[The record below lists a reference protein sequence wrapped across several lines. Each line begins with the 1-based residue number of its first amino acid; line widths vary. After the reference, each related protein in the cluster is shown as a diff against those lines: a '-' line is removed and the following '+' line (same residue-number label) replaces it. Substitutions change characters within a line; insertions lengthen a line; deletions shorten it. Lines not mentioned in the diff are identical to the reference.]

1 MIQRGL
7 QGMERKKIK
16 EISISYSTTKFTARQ
31 VHLIIFL
38 IVGSLLG
45 YAAYSMKILGLE
57 PCTLC
62 ITQQFFYCLIGLC
75 SFVSFLHNP
84 GATASR
90 VYSFFLSIFSIV
102 GIWISGRQVWLQ
114 GLPEDEVPLCGP
126 PLEYI
131 IEVFPFVDVL
141 TALFIG
147 DGNCAEIPWKFF
159 GLSMAGWSSIWF
171 LIIFFLSLTSF
182 IKSKA

>member
-1 MIQRGL
+1 MSF
-7 QGMERKKIK
+7 
-16 EISISYSTTKFTARQ
+16 SITNFSARQ
-31 VHLIIFL
+31 IHLIIFL

-62 ITQQFFYCLIGLC
+62 ITQQFFYCLIGLTA
-75 SFVSFLHNP
+75 FVSFLHNP
-84 GATASR
+84 GINSSR
-90 VYSFFLSIFSIV
+90 VYSFSLSLFSLA

-131 IEVFPFVDVL
+131 IDVFPFADVIN
-141 TALFIG
+141 ALFMG
-147 DGNCAEIPWKFF
+147 DGNCAEIPWEFL
-159 GLSMAGWSSIWF
+159 GLSMAGWSLVWF
-171 LIIFFLSLTSF
+171 LIILFLGLTSF
-182 IKSKA
+182 VKSKASI

>member
-1 MIQRGL
+1 MNL
-7 QGMERKKIK
+7 L
-16 EISISYSTTKFTARQ
+16 ISNFSARQ
-31 VHLIIFL
+31 IHLIIFL

-45 YAAYSMKILGLE
+45 YAAYSMKILGLD

-62 ITQQFFYCLIGLC
+62 ITQQFFYSLIGLS

-84 GATASR
+84 GFKAGR
-90 VYSFFLSIFSIV
+90 VYSFFISLFALA

-131 IEVFPFVDVL
+131 IDVFPFADVIN
-141 TALFIG
+141 ALFMG
-147 DGNCAEIPWKFF
+147 DGNCAEIPWEFF
-159 GLSMAGWSSIWF
+159 GLSMAGWSLVWF
-171 LIIFFLSLTSF
+171 VIIFFLSLSSF
-182 IKSKA
+182 IKSKAST

>member
-1 MIQRGL
+1 MNL
-7 QGMERKKIK
+7 L
-16 EISISYSTTKFTARQ
+16 ISNFSARQ
-31 VHLIIFL
+31 IHLIIFL

-62 ITQQFFYCLIGLC
+62 ITQQFFYSLIGLS

-84 GATASR
+84 GFTASR
-90 VYSFFLSIFSIV
+90 VYSFFLSIFSLA

-131 IEVFPFVDVL
+131 IDVFPFADVIN
-141 TALFIG
+141 ALFMG
-147 DGNCAEIPWKFF
+147 DGNCAEIPWEFF
-159 GLSMAGWSSIWF
+159 GLSMAGWSLAWF
-171 LIIFFLSLTSF
+171 VIIFFLSLSSI
-182 IKSKA
+182 IKSKASI

>member
-1 MIQRGL
+1 MSDIIRNF
-7 QGMERKKIK
+7 
-16 EISISYSTTKFTARQ
+16 SARQ
-31 VHLIIFL
+31 IYLIIFI

-62 ITQQFFYCLIGLC
+62 ITQQFFYCLIGL
-75 SFVSFLHNP
+75 SAFIAFIQDPSP
-84 GATASR
+84 TAGR
-90 VYSFFLSIFSIV
+90 IYSSLLSIFSIA

-131 IEVFPFVDVL
+131 IDVFPFADVIS
-141 TALFIG
+141 ALFMG
-147 DGNCAEIPWKFF
+147 DGNCAEIPWAFL
-159 GLSMAGWSSIWF
+159 GLSMAGWSLIWF
-171 LIIFFLSLTSF
+171 VVIFLLSITSF
-182 IKSKA
+182 FKSRASS

>member
-1 MIQRGL
+1 MNL
-7 QGMERKKIK
+7 L
-16 EISISYSTTKFTARQ
+16 ISNFSARQ
-31 VHLIIFL
+31 IHLIIFL

-62 ITQQFFYCLIGLC
+62 ITQQFFYSLIGLS

-84 GATASR
+84 GFKVSR
-90 VYSFFLSIFSIV
+90 VYSFFLSFFALA

-131 IEVFPFVDVL
+131 IDVFPFADVIN
-141 TALFIG
+141 ALFMG
-147 DGNCAEIPWKFF
+147 DGNCAEIPWEFF
-159 GLSMAGWSSIWF
+159 GLSMAGWSLVWF
-171 LIIFFLSLTSF
+171 VIIFFLSLSSF
-182 IKSKA
+182 IKSKAST

>member
-1 MIQRGL
+1 MNL
-7 QGMERKKIK
+7 L
-16 EISISYSTTKFTARQ
+16 ISNFSARQ
-31 VHLIIFL
+31 IHLIIFL
-38 IVGSLLG
+38 IGGSLLG

-62 ITQQFFYCLIGLC
+62 ITQQFFYSLIGLS

-84 GATASR
+84 GFKVSR
-90 VYSFFLSIFSIV
+90 VYSFFLSLFALA

-131 IEVFPFVDVL
+131 IDVFPFADVIN
-141 TALFIG
+141 ALFMG
-147 DGNCAEIPWKFF
+147 DGNCAEIPWEFY
-159 GLSMAGWSSIWF
+159 GLSMAGWSLVWF
-171 LIIFFLSLTSF
+171 VIIFFLSLSSF
-182 IKSKA
+182 IKSKAST

>member
-1 MIQRGL
+1 MSFLITNF
-7 QGMERKKIK
+7 
-16 EISISYSTTKFTARQ
+16 SSRQ
-31 VHLIIFL
+31 IHLIIFL

-62 ITQQFFYCLIGLC
+62 ITQQFFYCLIGLS

-84 GATASR
+84 GFTASR
-90 VYSFFLSIFSIV
+90 VYSFFLSIFSLA

-131 IEVFPFVDVL
+131 IDVFPFADVIN
-141 TALFIG
+141 ALFMG
-147 DGNCAEIPWKFF
+147 DGNCAEIPWEFF
-159 GLSMAGWSSIWF
+159 GLSMAGWSLVWF
-171 LIIFFLSLTSF
+171 VIIFFLSLSSF
-182 IKSKA
+182 IKSKAST